1 MKSKEVVNIIVQ
13 YNFIILYIYIDYIIY
28 MQYDLLSKLI
38 NK

>member
-13 YNFIILYIYIDYIIY
+13 YDFIILYIYIDYIIY